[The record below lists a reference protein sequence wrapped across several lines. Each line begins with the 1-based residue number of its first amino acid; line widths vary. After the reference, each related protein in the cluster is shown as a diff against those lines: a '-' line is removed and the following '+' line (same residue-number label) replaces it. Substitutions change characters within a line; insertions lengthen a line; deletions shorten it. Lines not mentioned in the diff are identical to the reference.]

1 MHLFSLTLGN
11 GLVIEE
17 QPPGSRWAGLGQ
29 VILSLTSITCKVGV
43 AMPPHSG
50 GSACQMRRPVK
61 SIWHA
66 VGLSKFK
73 GERTSINC
81 NFSWVPSAPGLPPP
95 RGREGNLTPGVFLLH
110 PQQPLSCL
118 AFR

>member
-17 QPPGSRWAGLGQ
+17 QAPGSRWAGLGQ

-61 SIWHA
+61 ASGMQWASVNLRVRGPPSIATSPGCPPHQA
-66 VGLSKFK
+66 FPLP
-73 GERTSINC
+73 GE
-81 NFSWVPSAPGLPPP
+81 G
-95 RGREGNLTPGVFLLH
+95 RGT
-110 PQQPLSCL
+110 
-118 AFR
+118 

>member
-61 SIWHA
+61 ASGMQWASVNLRVRGPPSIA
-66 VGLSKFK
+66 TSMGALCTRPSPSPGK
-73 GERTSINC
+73 GGELDPWSL
-81 NFSWVPSAPGLPPP
+81 PSSPPAA
-95 RGREGNLTPGVFLLH
+95 LV
-110 PQQPLSCL
+110 LSC
-118 AFR
+118 F